1 MTAKQRTRLEIYTSV
16 RQRNQPLLGNEKSI
30 AEEIKIIKDKG
41 ASCSTCS
48 FFCTKRFITFCSKK
62 NKAIKAY
69 NICTEHSNRKE
80 LLNEKALA

>member
-1 MTAKQRTRLEIYTSV
+1 MTSKQRSKLEIYTSV
-16 RQRNQPLLGNEKSI
+16 RQRNMPLTEKEKSI

-48 FFCTKRFITFCSKK
+48 FFCLRRLQTFCSKK
-62 NKAIKAY
+62 KKIVSKY

-80 LLNEKALA
+80 LLNEEALA

>member
-41 ASCSTCS
+41 ASCSSCS
-48 FFCTKRFITFCSKK
+48 FFCSRRLQTFCNKKKKIVSK
-62 NKAIKAY
+62 Y
-69 NICTEHSNRKE
+69 NICTEHSDREE
-80 LLNEKALA
+80 LLCETK